1 LSTKGSIIVNLTYS
15 DEQAAYAAAARH
27 FADEVLVPISQ
38 EFDMDEHLSAD
49 EVQSIRSR
57 IAGYEIATVPP
68 TRSDGTLDLL
78 NLGIFIEEVSRVNV
92 GFGAIFQIL
101 FFPISTLTSLLTAEQ
116 REAYGYIFGSG
127 GIASIAV
134 SEPNAGSNPRQME
147 TLAEAT
153 DDGWVLNGQKLWI
166 SFADIATGIVVAARV
181 RDSKD
186 IGMFI
191 VPSGTPGCT
200 VATID
205 MLGMRASAECEV
217 VLNDC
222 HIPGNARIVLPNGVQ
237 SALELLENGRL
248 RVIFMAVGVARA
260 ALDLAVEY
268 VKNLSQPG
276 RPMEPSQLVL
286 AQAMLADMA
295 TEVEAMRLLALRA
308 ASLRAAGSPDAPVAL
323 STAKAFGAEAAV
335 RVASTG
341 VQIHGTVGLAR
352 GYAAERLLRDARMFT
367 IPDGTTQIHQLMIGR
382 HLTGISAIR

>member
-1 LSTKGSIIVNLTYS
+1 VDVTYS
-15 DEQAAYAAAARH
+15 DEQAAYAAAVRQ
-27 FADEVLVPISQ
+27 FADEVLVPISRD
-38 EFDMDEHLSAD
+38 FNMDQHLSAD
-49 EVQSIRSR
+49 EVESIRSR
-57 IAGYEIATVPP
+57 IARHTIAAVPP
-68 TRSDGTLDLL
+68 TRSDGTLDLV
-78 NLGIFIEEVSRVNV
+78 NLGIFIEEVARVNV

-116 REAYGYIFGSG
+116 REGYRYIFGSG

-166 SFADIATGIVVAARV
+166 SFANIATGIVVASRV
-181 RDSKD
+181 WDSKD
-186 IGMFI
+186 IGLFI

-222 HIPGNARIVLPNGVQ
+222 HLPSNARIALPNGMQ

-248 RVIFMAVGVARA
+248 RIVFMAVGLARA
-260 ALDLAVEY
+260 ALELAVEH
-268 VKNLSQPG
+268 VKNLSQPE
-276 RPMEPSQLVL
+276 RPMEPSQLAL
-286 AQAMLADMA
+286 LQAMLADMA
-295 TEVEAMRLLALRA
+295 TDVEAMRLLALRA
-308 ASLRAAGSPDAPVAL
+308 ASLREAGSADAPVAL
-323 STAKAFGAEAAV
+323 SMAKAFGAEAAV
-335 RVASTG
+335 RVASTC
-341 VQIHGTVGLAR
+341 VQIHGTIGLAR

-367 IPDGTTQIHQLMIGR
+367 IPDGTTQIHQLVIGR
-382 HLTGISAIR
+382 QLTGISAIR